1 MTRQTFLPALPE
13 ALLAKPRRSNA
24 LPRADIMPITR
35 FVTASVFLAAALGA
49 QSLTGRWDCTVTVNG
64 NEIPF
69 RMEFSASGAAVTGN
83 FFNGDE
89 RVISTDGQLQEG
101 ALRLNFDQYASRLEA
116 TLTEAGLEGRYGRD
130 ARWYPFRA
138 HRASTT
144 PANASTGVPNG
155 VPNID
160 GLWEIPTK
168 SSKGEAAWHFIVR
181 QKGAEVSAAILR
193 VDGDTGALT
202 GTWRDGKFVL
212 SHFSGARP
220 NLLEITPAANGTLA
234 LVQNGR
240 TSLVALRPASARAQG
255 LGEPTDPFHHTGVKD
270 PSAPLTFSFPDLNGR
285 PVSLSDARF
294 RGKVV
299 VLAISG
305 SWCPNCHDEAPF
317 LEELYRRYRAQ
328 GLEVVALSFEEGDQL
343 KSLARLR
350 AFIKQYGIDY
360 TVLVPGEPS
369 QLAEKLPQAENLN
382 SWPTTFFVGRDGRVR
397 GVHAG
402 FAGRASG
409 DFYTQTKHEV
419 TELVERLLAETTS
432 AAAR

>member
-1 MTRQTFLPALPE
+1 
-13 ALLAKPRRSNA
+13 
-24 LPRADIMPITR
+24 MPIAK
-35 FVTASVFLAAALGA
+35 FLTASVLFTAALTA
-49 QSLTGRWDCTVTVNG
+49 QSLAGRWECTVTVNG

-69 RMEFSASGAAVTGN
+69 RMEFSGDGASVAGN

-89 RVISTDGQLQEG
+89 RVASTGGQLQEG
-101 ALRLNFDQYASRLEA
+101 SLRLNFDQYASRLEA
-116 TLTEAGLEGRYGRD
+116 KVTEGGLEGRYGRD
-130 ARWYPFRA
+130 PRWYAFRA
-138 HRASTT
+138 HRA
-144 PANASTGVPNG
+144 PAVPASASAAGVPD
-155 VPNID
+155 IS

-181 QKGAEVSAAILR
+181 QKGAEISAAILR

-202 GTWRDGKFVL
+202 GAWRDGKFVL

-220 NLLEITPAANGTLA
+220 NLLEITPADNGTLA

-255 LGEPTDPFHHTGVKD
+255 LGEPTDPFQHTGVKD
-270 PSAPLTFSFPDLNGR
+270 PSAPLTFAFPDLDGR
-285 PVSLSDARF
+285 TVSLSDARF

-317 LEELYRRYRAQ
+317 LEELYRQYRGQ

-343 KSLARLR
+343 KSLTRLR
-350 AFIKQYGIDY
+350 AFIKQYAIDY
-360 TVLVPGEPS
+360 TVLVPGEPG

-382 SWPTTFFVGRDGRVR
+382 SWPTTFFLGRDGRVR

-409 DFYTQTKHEV
+409 EFYTKTKREV
-419 TELVERLLAETTS
+419 TLLVERLLAESTS
-432 AAAR
+432 AVAR

>member
-1 MTRQTFLPALPE
+1 
-13 ALLAKPRRSNA
+13 
-24 LPRADIMPITR
+24 MPIAR
-35 FVTASVFLAAALGA
+35 FVTASLLFVAALGA

-64 NEIPF
+64 TDIPF
-69 RMEFSASGAAVTGN
+69 RMEFSGDGGTVKGN
-83 FFNGDE
+83 FFNGEE
-89 RVISTDGQLQEG
+89 RVPSTGGQLQEG
-101 ALRLNFDQYASRLEA
+101 SLRLNFDQYGSRLEA
-116 TLTEAGLEGRYGRD
+116 TVSDGALEGRYGRD
-130 ARWYPFRA
+130 GRWYPFRA
-138 HRASTT
+138 HHASA
-144 PANASTGVPNG
+144 PAPAHAAGG
-155 VPNID
+155 MPNID

-168 SSKGEAAWHFIVR
+168 SPKGESAWHFIVR

-202 GTWRDGKFVL
+202 GEWRDGKFVL

-220 NLLEITPAANGTLA
+220 NLLEVTPAADGSLEI
-234 LVQNGR
+234 VQNGR
-240 TSLVALRPASARAQG
+240 TKLTALRSASARAQG

-270 PSAPLTFSFPDLNGR
+270 PSAPLAIAFPDLDGR
-285 PVSLSDARF
+285 TVSLSDARF

-317 LEELYRRYRAQ
+317 LEELYRQYRAQ
-328 GLEVVALSFEEGDQL
+328 GLEVVALSFEEADQL
-343 KSLARLR
+343 KTLTRLR

-360 TVLVPGEPS
+360 TVLVPGEPA

-382 SWPTTFFVGRDGRVR
+382 SWPTTFFLGRDGRVR

-409 DFYTQTKHEV
+409 EFYTQTKREV
-419 TELVERLLAETTS
+419 TNLVESLLADSTS

>member
-1 MTRQTFLPALPE
+1 
-13 ALLAKPRRSNA
+13 
-24 LPRADIMPITR
+24 MPIIR
-35 FVTASVFLAAALGA
+35 FAAASILFAAAMGA
-49 QSLTGRWDCTVTVNG
+49 QSLTGSWDCTVTVNG

-69 RMEFSASGAAVTGN
+69 RMEFAGSGDAVKGN

-89 RVISTDGQLQEG
+89 RVPSTGGQLQENS
-101 ALRLNFDQYASRLEA
+101 LRLNFDQYASRLEA
-116 TLTEAGLEGRYGRD
+116 TVTADGLEGRYGRD

-138 HRASTT
+138 QRASATA
-144 PANASTGVPNG
+144 PASDHGDAASDGVPDIG
-155 VPNID
+155 

-168 SSKGEAAWHFIVR
+168 SPKGESAWHFIVR
-181 QKGAEVSAAILR
+181 QKGGEVSAAILR

-202 GTWRDGKFVL
+202 GAWHDGKFVL

-220 NLLEITPAANGTLA
+220 NLLVVTPAADGTLKI
-234 LVQNGR
+234 VQNGR
-240 TSLVALRPASARAQG
+240 TTLVALRPSSARAQG
-255 LGEPTDPFHHTGVKD
+255 LAEPTDPFHHTGVKD
-270 PSAPLTFSFPDLNGR
+270 ASAPLAFAFPDLEGR
-285 PVSLSDARF
+285 TVALSDARF

-328 GLEVVALSFEEGDQL
+328 GLEVIALSFEEADQL
-343 KSLARLR
+343 KTLARLR
-350 AFIKQYGIDY
+350 AFIRQYGIDY
-360 TVLVPGEPS
+360 TVLVPGEPG

-382 SWPTTFFVGRDGRVR
+382 AWPTTFFLGRDGRVR

-409 DFYTQTKHEV
+409 EFYTETKREV
-419 TELVERLLAETTS
+419 TELVEGLLAETAS
-432 AAAR
+432 AAVR

>member
-1 MTRQTFLPALPE
+1 MQIA
-13 ALLAKPRRSNA
+13 
-24 LPRADIMPITR
+24 R
-35 FVTASVFLAAALGA
+35 FVTASVLFAAALGA

-64 NEIPF
+64 TDIPF
-69 RMEFSASGAAVTGN
+69 RMEFSADGGTVKGN

-89 RVISTDGQLQEG
+89 RVPSTGGQLQEG
-101 ALRLNFDQYASRLEA
+101 SLRLNFDQYGSRLEA
-116 TLTEAGLEGRYGRD
+116 KIAGGTLEGRYVRD
-130 ARWYPFRA
+130 GKEYPFRA
-138 HRASTT
+138 HRAS
-144 PANASTGVPNG
+144 PAAPASATGVPD
-155 VPNID
+155 ID
-160 GLWEIPTK
+160 GLWEIQTK
-168 SSKGEAAWHFIVR
+168 SSKGESAWRFIVR

-202 GTWRDGKFVL
+202 GEWRDGKFVL

-220 NLLEITPAANGTLA
+220 NLLEITPAAGGSLEI
-234 LVQNGR
+234 VQNGK
-240 TSLVALRPASARAQG
+240 TKLTALRPASARAQG

-270 PSAPLTFSFPDLNGR
+270 PSAPLAIAFPDLDGR
-285 PVSLSDARF
+285 TVSLSDARF

-317 LEELYRRYRAQ
+317 LEELYRKYRAQ
-328 GLEVVALSFEEGDQL
+328 GLEVVALSFEEADQL

-360 TVLVPGEPS
+360 TVLVPGEPA

-382 SWPTTFFVGRDGRVR
+382 SWPTTFFLGRDGRVR

-409 DFYTQTKHEV
+409 EFYTKTKREV
-419 TELVERLLAETTS
+419 TSLVESLLAESNS

>member
-1 MTRQTFLPALPE
+1 
-13 ALLAKPRRSNA
+13 
-24 LPRADIMPITR
+24 MPILKT
-35 FVTASVFLAAALGA
+35 VTASVLFSAALSA
-49 QSLTGRWDCTVTVNG
+49 QSLTGLWDCTVTVNG
-64 NEIPF
+64 TEVPF
-69 RMEFSASGAAVTGN
+69 RMEFSGDAAVAGN

-89 RVISTDGQLQEG
+89 RVPSTDGQLQEG
-101 ALRLNFDQYASRLEA
+101 SLRLNFDQYASRLEA
-116 TLTEAGLEGRYGRD
+116 TITEGALEGRYGRD
-130 ARWYPFRA
+130 GRWYPFRA
-138 HRASTT
+138 HRA
-144 PANASTGVPNG
+144 PASSPASAVGVPD
-155 VPNID
+155 IS

-168 SSKGEAAWHFIVR
+168 SPKGEAAWRFIVQ

-220 NLLEITPAANGTLA
+220 NLLEITPDAGGTLKI
-234 LVQNGR
+234 VQNGR
-240 TSLVALRPASARAQG
+240 TTLAALRPTSARAQG
-255 LGEPTDPFHHTGVKD
+255 LGEPADPFHHTSVKD
-270 PSAPLTFSFPDLNGR
+270 ASAPFTVAFPDLEGR
-285 PVSLSDARF
+285 TVSLNDARF

-317 LEELYRRYRAQ
+317 LEELYRQYRDQ
-328 GLEVVALSFEEGDQL
+328 GLEVVALSFEESEQL
-343 KSLARLR
+343 KTLARLR

-382 SWPTTFFVGRDGRVR
+382 SWPTTFFLGRDGRVR
-397 GVHAG
+397 SVHAG

-409 DFYTQTKHEV
+409 EFYTQTKHEV
-419 TELVERLLAETTS
+419 TDLVERLLGETTS
-432 AAAR
+432 ATAR

>member
-1 MTRQTFLPALPE
+1 MPTAKLVA
-13 ALLAKPRRSNA
+13 ASLL
-24 LPRADIMPITR
+24 
-35 FVTASVFLAAALGA
+35 FAAAVSA

-69 RMEFSASGAAVTGN
+69 RMEFSASGAAVSGN
-83 FFNGDE
+83 FFNGEE
-89 RVISTDGQLQEG
+89 RVPSTGGQLQGG

-116 TLTEAGLEGRYGRD
+116 TLSEAGLEGRYGRD

-138 HRASTT
+138 HPASTA
-144 PANASTGVPNG
+144 PAAASTG

-168 SSKGEAAWHFIVR
+168 SPKGESAWHFIVC

-202 GTWRDGKFVL
+202 GAWRDGKFVL

-220 NLLEITPAANGTLA
+220 NLLEITPAADGTLKI
-234 LVQNGR
+234 VQNGR

-255 LGEPTDPFHHTGVKD
+255 LAEPTDPFHHTGVKA
-270 PSAPLTFSFPDLNGR
+270 PSAPFSFAFPDLDGR
-285 PVSLSDARF
+285 TVSLGDARF

-317 LEELYRRYRAQ
+317 LEELYRQYRAQ
-328 GLEVVALSFEEGDQL
+328 GLEVVALSFEEADQL
-343 KSLARLR
+343 KTLARLR

-360 TVLVPGEPS
+360 TVLVPGEPG

-382 SWPTTFFVGRDGRVR
+382 SWPTTFFLGRDGRVR

-409 DFYTQTKHEV
+409 DFHTTTKHEV
-419 TELVERLLAETTS
+419 TELVEHLLAESTS

>member
-1 MTRQTFLPALPE
+1 
-13 ALLAKPRRSNA
+13 
-24 LPRADIMPITR
+24 MPIVR
-35 FVTASVFLAAALGA
+35 FVTASVLFGAALGA

-64 NEIPF
+64 AEIPF
-69 RMEFSASGAAVTGN
+69 RMEFSANGDAVKGN

-89 RVISTDGQLQEG
+89 LVPSTGGQLQEG

-116 TLTEAGLEGRYGRD
+116 TVAGGALEGRYGRD
-130 ARWYPFRA
+130 GRWYPFRA
-138 HRASTT
+138 HRAA
-144 PANASTGVPNG
+144 PAQASATVADVPD
-155 VPNID
+155 IS

-168 SSKGEAAWHFIVR
+168 SSKGESDWHFIVR

-202 GTWRDGKFVL
+202 GAWRDGKFVL

-220 NLLEITPAANGTLA
+220 NLLEVTPAADGSLKI
-234 LVQNGR
+234 VQNGR
-240 TSLVALRPASARAQG
+240 TQLVALRPASARAQG
-255 LGEPTDPFHHTGVKD
+255 LAEPTDPFHHTAVKD
-270 PSAPLTFSFPDLNGR
+270 PSAPLTLAFPDLDGR
-285 PVSLSDARF
+285 TVSLSDVRF

-299 VLAISG
+299 VVAISG

-317 LEELYRRYRAQ
+317 LEELYRQYRAR
-328 GLEVVALSFEEGDQL
+328 GLEVVALSFEEADQL
-343 KSLARLR
+343 KTLARLR

-360 TVLVPGEPS
+360 TVLVPGEPG

-382 SWPTTFFVGRDGRVR
+382 SWPTTFFLGRDGRVR

-409 DFYTQTKHEV
+409 EFYTQTRREV
-419 TELVERLLAETTS
+419 TELVESLLAESIS
-432 AAAR
+432 AASR